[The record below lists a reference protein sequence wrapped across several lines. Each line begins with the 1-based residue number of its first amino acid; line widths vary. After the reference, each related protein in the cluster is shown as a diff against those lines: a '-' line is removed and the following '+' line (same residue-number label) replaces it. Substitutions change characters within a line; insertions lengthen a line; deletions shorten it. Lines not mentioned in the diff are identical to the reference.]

1 MVYVMRPGGRC
12 RDRGPGERA
21 KPKVTQRTK
30 QKIRFQYTA
39 AVQRSHGAGERAWK
53 KRASLIKLGYSAND
67 LALVPA
73 AAIGHT
79 FACGNPL
86 AFADVRGGDTV
97 VDLGSGAGLDC
108 ILMASRLDVQNR
120 ILGFDMMWGVRPL
133 IGLMARLGC
142 HHVLR
147 PAANRLVRGFSS
159 IHLTAVKPCQSAH
172 GYPWTSV
179 GVLRSRERR
188 A

>member
-1 MVYVMRPGGRC
+1 MWYTLCVLAGGVGTADRVRKRTEGGTTNQAEDSFPIHCGRPR
-12 RDRGPGERA
+12 
-21 KPKVTQRTK
+21 
-30 QKIRFQYTA
+30 
-39 AVQRSHGAGERAWK
+39 VQWRRREGVEEVGFINKARLF
-53 KRASLIKLGYSAND
+53 RY

-108 ILMASRLDVQNR
+108 ILMASRLDGPNR

-179 GVLRSRERR
+179 GVLHSRERR